1 MTAEQLW
8 EIFPVVGNLV
18 NFRFFWEDQ
27 FVTVEPEH
35 VKVSQRSNP
44 NPTPFSNFTHF
55 TPLSSSNDPP
65 YDVFM
70 LDAH

>member
-1 MTAEQLW
+1 MDMRDQVQSNVYNIRVFW
-8 EIFPVVGNLV
+8 GDSIF
-18 NFRFFWEDQ
+18 
-27 FVTVEPEH
+27 TCEPEH

-44 NPTPFSNFTHF
+44 NPTPFSNFTFF

-65 YDVFM
+65 YDVFV